1 MLSRRSRSTKMSK
14 ADSLPSISRKIV
26 IWREK
31 GCAMMAYT
39 RPDHRGLISIRQFPT
54 EADRTKFILGLGNRE
69 VVKQDGDPRVIR
81 ARLLG
86 LFHEQRQGEEATPL
100 RLVDSQEE
108 QRTGPIVVVLW
119 SCVDGPEDSLVFML
133 AIGRGTK
140 GLEQVRR
147 FPGEAQRQHYIKL
160 MSGIIRF
167 VDIKRLRKIP
177 NSDLDTIIRSK
188 GRIPG
193 TTPSNGSLGSGR
205 TAQQPIPAQ
214 QSSRSP
220 AGRHQGNPSQLTG
233 KALLEITQELDGCR
247 KSEIVRQCGYI
258 QRRSDGS
265 LRLNYTAFFEA
276 LQQAKQAQVNAHT
289 RREGRK
295 GRKQPPVA
303 VDNPAGLK
311 ADDLL
316 RLPDGR
322 RLKPAAQARRE
333 AMAEALKQEEEIEAQ
348 RLRRREERR
357 VERRRRLGLDEPEA
371 PEDMMRIA
379 IRGGAPGQG
388 RRRK

>member
-1 MLSRRSRSTKMSK
+1 MLLRRGKRSKNSK
-14 ADSLPSISRKIV
+14 ADPNPPISKKIV
-26 IWREK
+26 IWSEK

-39 RPDHRGLISIRQFPT
+39 PPDQRGLISIRQFPL
-54 EADRTKFILGLGNRE
+54 EADRTKFILGLGNRQI
-69 VVKQDGDPRVIR
+69 VKQDGDPRVIR

-86 LFHEQRQGEEATPL
+86 LFHEQRQGEVTPF
-100 RLVDSQEE
+100 RLVDTQEE
-108 QRTGPIVVVLW
+108 QKSGPIVVVLW
-119 SCVDGPEDSLVFML
+119 SCIDGPEDSLVFML
-133 AIGRGTK
+133 AIGTGIK
-140 GLEQVRR
+140 GLKQVRR
-147 FPGEAQRQHYIKL
+147 FPGEAQRKHYINS
-160 MSGIIRF
+160 MSGVIRF
-167 VDIKRLRKIP
+167 VEINRLRKIP

-188 GRIPG
+188 GRVPG

-205 TAQQPIPAQ
+205 TAQQPLPAQ
-214 QSSRSP
+214 QSSRSL
-220 AGRHQGNPSQLTG
+220 AGRYQAIPSQLTG
-233 KALLEITQELDGCR
+233 NTLLEKTQELDGCR
-247 KSEIVRQCGYI
+247 KSEIVRQCGYS

-276 LQQAKQAQVNAHT
+276 LQQAKQAQVKGRT
-289 RREGRK
+289 RREGRR
-295 GRKQPPVA
+295 GRNQPPVA

-316 RLPDGR
+316 RLPVGR
-322 RLKPAAQARRE
+322 RLNPAAQARRE
-333 AMAEALKQEEEIEAQ
+333 AIAEALRQEEEIEAQ

-357 VERRRRLGLDEPEA
+357 VERRRQLGLDEPEA